1 MKNVA
6 RRVATIMLAK
16 RGVIVILAHD
26 RNQHGLN
33 RRGVLL
39 AAALALPA
47 FITDARGQS
56 GIAVANEK
64 TPMNTNSADIE
75 ARIQRVL
82 AGLRPPIGFA
92 GQPLALLADRMAA
105 LHVCGV
111 SIAVIHK
118 GSIEWARGF
127 GVTTNNGPA
136 IETDTLFQAGSIS
149 KPVAAMAALAL
160 VQAGRLDLDADVN
173 SYLKSWKVPA
183 NPYTD
188 TTKVTLRQ
196 LLSHSAG
203 TTVHGFAGYEAGTP
217 VPTLIEV
224 LNGAPPANNPPIVVD
239 QKPGTRFR
247 YSGGGYTIVQQLLI
261 DVTGKPFAELLDE
274 TVLRPLGMT
283 RTSYRQP
290 VPAGELLNAAMPHT
304 ASGDPVA
311 GGPHIYPELAA
322 AGMWTTPTDLARFDL
337 ALLDAWA
344 GRPMPVLSQPA
355 VIQMLTPG
363 LGNYGLG
370 LIVRSSPPHRRFGHD
385 GVNAGFISSMIAV
398 ETGDGAIVMTNGDQ
412 GDVLV
417 AEIMQ
422 SIAAEYRW
430 PDWVRK
436 ERKLAAIDPKLLN
449 RLVGDYRLS
458 PTMVLHISDEDGTLF
473 SQATG
478 QAKFELFPQ
487 SDRDFFTTA
496 FDSVFTFD
504 TDGSA
509 NAQRLT
515 IHQDGQ
521 EYRAKRMP

>member
-1 MKNVA
+1 MA
-6 RRVATIMLAK
+6 RRVAATMLAK
-16 RGVIVILAHD
+16 CGVIVILAHD
-26 RNQHGLN
+26 RNQQGLD
-33 RRGVLL
+33 RRSVLL
-39 AAALALPA
+39 AAALTLSA
-47 FITDARGQS
+47 ITTDVRGQS
-56 GIAVANEK
+56 GIAAANGK
-64 TPMNTNSADIE
+64 TPMKTTGADIE
-75 ARIQRVL
+75 GRIQRVL

-92 GQPLALLADRMAA
+92 GQPLATLADRMTA

-111 SIAVIHK
+111 SVAVIHN

-127 GVTTNNGPA
+127 GLTTNDCHAIGP
-136 IETDTLFQAGSIS
+136 DTLFQAGSIS
-149 KPVAAMAALAL
+149 KPVAAMAVLAL

-173 SYLKSWKVPA
+173 SYLRSWKVPA
-183 NPYTD
+183 NSYTD
-188 TTKVTLRQ
+188 KEKVTLRQ

-224 LNGAPPANNPPIVVD
+224 LNGVPPANNPPIVVD
-239 QKPGTRFR
+239 QRPGVRFR

-274 TVLRPLGMT
+274 MVLAPLGMT

-290 VPAGELLNAAMPHT
+290 LPAGELGNAAMPHT
-304 ASGDPVA
+304 VTGDPVA

-385 GVNAGFISSMIAV
+385 GVNAGFISSMIAG

-422 SIAAEYRW
+422 SIAAEYQW

-436 ERKLAAIDPKLLN
+436 ERKLATIDPRLLDRFTGN
-449 RLVGDYRLS
+449 YRLN
-458 PTMVLHISDEDGTLF
+458 PTTVLHISNEGGNLF

-478 QAKFELFPQ
+478 QAKFQLFPQ

-504 TDGSA
+504 TDGSTD
-509 NAQRLT
+509 AQRLT

-521 EYRAKRMP
+521 DYRARRIP